1 MRALITGI
9 TGQDGSYLAELLLE
23 KGYEVF
29 GLVRKTS
36 SLDRIQS
43 ITGKIRLIEGD
54 LTDQD
59 SLDAAVRTSQP
70 DELYNLAAQSSVA
83 ESWKEPEL
91 TVNVNGNGVVRLLDS
106 IRKCSPTTKFLQA
119 SSSEMLS
126 NDGEVP
132 LTETAEVRT
141 QNFYG
146 FGKSIAHQSVI
157 RYREKHRL
165 FACSCIC
172 FSHESPRRG
181 FEFVTRKVS
190 WNVARIKV
198 GLEHKLKMGNLDARR
213 DWGYAGDTVRAMWM
227 MLQQSQPEDYVIA
240 TGELHSVRDLLQ
252 TAFSRVRLDWEKY
265 VEVDPA
271 LFRPVESDNRLGN
284 ATKARTKLGW
294 KPEVAFPQLIEMMVD
309 SDLARLREQMA
320 VSQVKAGV

>member
-1 MRALITGI
+1 
-9 TGQDGSYLAELLLE
+9 
-23 KGYEVF
+23 
-29 GLVRKTS
+29 
-36 SLDRIQS
+36 
-43 ITGKIRLIEGD
+43 
-54 LTDQD
+54 
-59 SLDAAVRTSQP
+59 
-70 DELYNLAAQSSVA
+70 
-83 ESWKEPEL
+83 
-91 TVNVNGNGVVRLLDS
+91 VVRLLDS

-119 SSSEMLS
+119 SSSEMLAEG
-126 NDGEVP
+126 DFP
-132 LTETAEVRT
+132 LSETAELRPR
-141 QNFYG
+141 NPYG
-146 FGKSIAHQSVI
+146 AAKAAAHLTAI
-157 RYREKHRL
+157 EHREKHRL
-165 FACSCIC
+165 FTCSCIC

-252 TAFSRVRLDWEKY
+252 TAFSRVGLDWEKY

>member
-119 SSSEMLS
+119 SSSEMLAEG
-126 NDGEVP
+126 DFP
-132 LTETAEVRT
+132 LSETAELRPR
-141 QNFYG
+141 NPYG
-146 FGKSIAHQSVI
+146 AAKAAAHLTAI
-157 RYREKHRL
+157 EHREKHRL
-165 FACSCIC
+165 FTCSCIC

-240 TGELHSVRDLLQ
+240 TGELHSVRNLLQ

-271 LFRPVESDNRLGN
+271 LFRPVESDNRVGN

-294 KPEVAFPQLIEMMVD
+294 KPEVAFPQLVEMMVD